1 MPTVAEHRGDP
12 LKDYGWILLV
22 AVLFVG
28 GWLSL
33 SSPSST
39 GGDSVQVAV
48 RDEVAEEQ
56 SLRSLDN
63 PENPSGAPGGAM
75 EMPGG
80 RSSASGAGGKADEAG
95 SSSSLYQAPGG
106 AAGSPIP
113 EGAAAAIEAA
123 AKGQTSGGTSLAE
136 ALKGVADSP
145 SKAPDNGWGGATPQ
159 TGFSKPKAAFGQ
171 IGASRSGGGG
181 STSASLVTV
190 DKAFGTGGNV
200 GLNLGPGLDASG
212 QAGKL
217 AAAAKGANLEG
228 LKAARKAGLDALR
241 QGDEMAVSKG
251 RQSFDG
257 GAAGKGALNQ
267 LQSAG
272 AASGAGMGD
281 DGGVPMNLKAN
292 DPNKLDQKKIEPPE
306 IGEGKEVQDS
316 SNKQFMQ
323 QQMMMM
329 MMGMMMMG
337 VMGPA
342 GGQMMSMMMPMM
354 QMGMQMQQAEQQ
366 LKKDNVKSR
375 S

>member
-12 LKDYGWILLV
+12 LKEYGWILLV
-22 AVLFVG
+22 LVLFVG

-33 SSPSST
+33 SSPTGT
-39 GGDSVQVAV
+39 GGDNVSIAQ
-48 RDEVAEEQ
+48 RDEPAAEQ

-63 PENPSGAPGGAM
+63 SDNPAGAPGGAL

-80 RSSASGAGGKADEAG
+80 KAASGSADGAAAGASG
-95 SSSSLYQAPGG
+95 SLYQAPGG

-113 EGAAAAIEAA
+113 EGAGEAIEAA
-123 AKGQTSGGTSLAE
+123 AKGQTAGGVSLAE
-136 ALKGVADSP
+136 ALQGVADSP
-145 SKAPDNGWGGATPQ
+145 AKAPDNGWGGAAAR
-159 TGFSKPKAAFGQ
+159 TGFSKPKAAFGVV
-171 IGASRSGGGG
+171 GASRSGGGG

-190 DKAFGTGGNV
+190 EKAFGTGGNV
-200 GLNLGPGLDASG
+200 ALNLGPGLDAAAAQG
-212 QAGKL
+212 GKL

-228 LKAARKAGLDALR
+228 LKAARKASLDSLR

-257 GAAGKGALNQ
+257 GAAGKGAMGQ

-272 AASGAGMGD
+272 AAAGAGMSD

-292 DPNKLDQKKIEPPE
+292 DPSKTDMKKIEPPTV
-306 IGEGKEVQDS
+306 GAGKEVQDT
-316 SNKQFMQ
+316 SNKQYMQ

-342 GGQMMSMMMPMM
+342 GGQMMGMMMPMM
-354 QMGMQMQQAEQQ
+354 QMGMQMQMQEQ
-366 LKKDNVKSR
+366 LHKDRVKS
-375 S
+375 

>member
-12 LKDYGWILLV
+12 LKEYGWILLV
-22 AVLFVG
+22 LVLFVG

-33 SSPSST
+33 SSPTGT
-39 GGDSVQVAV
+39 GGDNVAIAV
-48 RDEVAEEQ
+48 REDPSAEQ
-56 SLRSLDN
+56 SLRSLDSPDN
-63 PENPSGAPGGAM
+63 PAGAPGGAL

-80 RSSASGAGGKADEAG
+80 QADVSGAAGQGGVSGAVG
-95 SSSSLYQAPGG
+95 SLYQAPGG

-123 AKGQTSGGTSLAE
+123 AKGQTSGGISLAE
-136 ALKGVADSP
+136 ALQGVADSP
-145 SKAPDNGWGGATPQ
+145 SKGPDNGWGGAAAR
-159 TGFSKPKAAFGQ
+159 TGFAKPKAAFGQ
-171 IGASRSGGGG
+171 IGASRAGG
-181 STSASLVTV
+181 SGSTNASLVTV

-200 GLNLGPGLDASG
+200 ALNLGPGLDSAAAQG
-212 QAGKL
+212 GKL

-228 LKAARKAGLDALR
+228 LRAARKASQDSLR
-241 QGDEMAVSKG
+241 QGDELAAGKG

-257 GAAGKGALNQ
+257 GAAGKGAMGQ

-272 AASGAGMGD
+272 ASAGAGMGD

-292 DPNKLDQKKIEPPE
+292 DPSKTDMKKIELPE
-306 IGEGKEVQDS
+306 IGAGKEVQDT
-316 SNKQFMQ
+316 SNQQYMQ

-342 GGQMMSMMMPMM
+342 GGQMMGMMMPMM
-354 QMGMQMQQAEQQ
+354 QMGMQMQQQQ
-366 LKKDNVKSR
+366 LSKDRVKS
-375 S
+375 